1 MRLIMDRKVLR
12 FTASWCQPCKMLAKT
27 LESITTDY
35 PIEVLYVK
43 HIPKPI
49 RFMLYP
55 ISQVMLGV
63 IVLTSVTSVLF
74 VSVLVNAY
82 RKVKEA
88 YNDYE

>member
-1 MRLIMDRKVLR
+1 MFKIINEVIQFL
-12 FTASWCQPCKMLAKT
+12 SEKT
-27 LESITTDY
+27 E

-49 RFMLYP
+49 RFILYP
-55 ISQVMLGV
+55 ISQVILGF
-63 IVLTSVTSVLF
+63 IVLTSVLLVLV

-88 YNDYE
+88 YKDYE